1 MRRMLVSNEKSLDG
15 KLFVQFIAL
24 IFLSYI
30 KKQMQIKDL
39 YKKYTIISLLDKIDI
54 IEYFEYPDIKPR
66 VGEILEK
73 QKVIYEAMEFDVPR

>member
-1 MRRMLVSNEKSLDG
+1 MLVSNEKSLDG